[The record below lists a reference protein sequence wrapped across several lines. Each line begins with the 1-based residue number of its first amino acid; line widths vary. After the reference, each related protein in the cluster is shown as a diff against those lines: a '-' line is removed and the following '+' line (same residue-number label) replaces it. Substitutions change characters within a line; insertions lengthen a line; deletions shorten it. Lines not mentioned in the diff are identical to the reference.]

1 MSNPNAF
8 VSGLIA
14 MAFAAGG
21 LFFFRFWRSS
31 RDLLFAIL
39 GVAFWLLALNQSL
52 LALFGVVQEER
63 SWIFLV
69 RLAAFV
75 LIIAGVVGKNLGRR
89 SGR

>member
-1 MSNPNAF
+1 MNNVTAF
-8 VSGLIA
+8 VGGLIA

-21 LFFFRFWRSS
+21 LFFLRFWRSS
-31 RDLLFAIL
+31 RDALFGVFAI
-39 GVAFWLLALNQSL
+39 AFWLLALNQAL
-52 LALFGVVQEER
+52 LTLFGVVREER
-63 SWIFLV
+63 SWIFLI